1 MEAKT
6 EITTYL
12 PITDA
17 IFAKYVIDV
26 KLHEKKDSGVHLR

>member
-1 MEAKT
+1 MEANT

-17 IFAKYVIDV
+17 IFAKYVLDV
-26 KLHEKKDSGVHLR
+26 KLHEKKDCGAHLR